1 MFRFLRYF
9 ILSISIS
16 FLISAQQIDKVI
28 VSGFGGQHD
37 LDVKNAFLIGYSS
50 YNGDQFTGDIILYS
64 YSLQTSFD
72 YAVAN
77 DYDLI
82 IRSTTG
88 LPTGLYLAPNYP
100 TVELVM
106 PAGSNSYIQVFAGD
120 VISSPVVI
128 TGAGVDSNQTG
139 YQVEFYSIDPITA
152 NSYSSFSNGYI
163 AGQLAFIANSLN
175 CSFDSARALARVNG
189 SENGNCDFYNGFGE
203 IQTSNIIAPLP
214 VELTSFIAKVVG
226 ENVSLSWQT
235 ATEVNNYGF
244 DIERSSSSLGTIW
257 ETIGFVEGN
266 GNSNSIKEYSF
277 IDGEVSSG
285 KTYYYRLKQIDNNG
299 VYSFSETIEIKFA
312 VPAEIVLSQNYP
324 NPFNPST
331 TIDFTLPESGDV
343 SLKIFNPLGEE
354 VATLVNGYMEAGGH
368 SFNFNAENL
377 PAGRQVLPSG
387 MYIYQLNTKESK
399 LTKKMLFIK

>member
-1 MFRFLRYF
+1 MFGLLKYF
-9 ILSISIS
+9 VLSISIN
-16 FLISAQQIDKVI
+16 FLIFAQQIDKVI

-37 LDVKNAFLIGYSS
+37 LDVKNSFLIGYSS
-50 YNGDQFTGDIILYS
+50 YNGDQFTGDIVLYS

-214 VELTSFIAKVVG
+214 VELTSLTAEVVG
-226 ENVSLSWQT
+226 DNVQLNWQT

-244 DIERSSSSLGTIW
+244 EVQKSGVRSQESEWIN
-257 ETIGFVEGN
+257 IGFVEGS
-266 GNSNSIKEYSF
+266 GNSNSIKEYRF
-277 IDGEVSSG
+277 MDGEVSSG

-299 VYSFSETIEIKFA
+299 VYTFSKTVEINFA

-343 SLKIFNPLGEE
+343 SLKIFNPLGEK
-354 VATLVNGYMEAGGH
+354 VATLVNGYMEAGRH
-368 SFNFNAENL
+368 SFNFNA
-377 PAGRQVLPSG
+377 QDLPSG
-387 MYIYQLNTKESK
+387 MYIYQLNTNRSK